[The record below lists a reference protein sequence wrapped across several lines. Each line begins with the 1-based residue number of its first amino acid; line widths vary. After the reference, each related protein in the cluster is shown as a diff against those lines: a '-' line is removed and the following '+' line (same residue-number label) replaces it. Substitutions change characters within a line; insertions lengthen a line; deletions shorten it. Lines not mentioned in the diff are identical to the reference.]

1 MPSFESLR
9 SPRRRSAVDLLLP
22 GPLESEAPDVPA
34 PDVPAHDVPAPELPA
49 PDLPAPDLPGVPAA
63 RAVVRPAEY
72 GDLLRFATRALR
84 AAVGVPGCL
93 LGRLRSAV
101 GG

>member
-22 GPLESEAPDVPA
+22 GPLESEAPAVPA
-34 PDVPAHDVPAPELPA
+34 PDVPAHDVPA